1 MKYRKLDRRAPHKG
15 RKQIRNVSDFYED
28 MREIARKA
36 YPRNPFIPLPDLRP
50 IYVAGAVGAVATGYI
65 SQVLGYDLL
74 YNDISSIQDP
84 VYRSVAVVAMAIN
97 RIADNVSTRSFVK
110 EFDDKFFEY
119 GLNNTF
125 SEGNPTMP
133 SHPTL
138 KELNKRVIPIDI
150 GALALSFFMPGLGY
164 MFGVL
169 TPHIYYNNSIIAVY
183 IRVAKKVGDMVK
195 AGLNDGMNDEEIR
208 IMLSELETMDK
219 DELRRYLESYTIS

>member
-97 RIADNVSTRSFVK
+97 RIA
-110 EFDDKFFEY
+110 
-119 GLNNTF
+119 
-125 SEGNPTMP
+125 
-133 SHPTL
+133 
-138 KELNKRVIPIDI
+138 
-150 GALALSFFMPGLGY
+150 
-164 MFGVL
+164 
-169 TPHIYYNNSIIAVY
+169 
-183 IRVAKKVGDMVK
+183 
-195 AGLNDGMNDEEIR
+195 
-208 IMLSELETMDK
+208 
-219 DELRRYLESYTIS
+219 